1 MNGRGRS
8 NGKGPGRKKHS
19 TFWWLVLEYLRQVK
33 WPLLLAVV
41 STVASTALGLLN
53 PWPLKIILD
62 HGLMGKPLPP
72 FLHFLDGITGGDKV
86 DLVAVAACAIVL
98 IALGTALF
106 SYTVKFIT
114 TAIGYKL
121 VYALRRELFAH
132 VQRLSLSF
140 HTKAR
145 SGDLLTRVAGD
156 TSTLKDIIADFVLK
170 VSEDALTILGMLG
183 IMLAVNWKV
192 GLIALASLPFLCFSQ
207 FHLYRKTK
215 VSAKAQRQQE
225 GQVASR
231 MSEVLSSIPMVQA
244 FGRERYEQ
252 NQFDTATAKTLR
264 ESIRMARLTAAATRS
279 AGIITALGTGSA
291 VLYGGVEVVHGRM
304 MPGELVLLMSY
315 LSNLY
320 KPIRNLARLWIDFSK
335 VSASAERI
343 AEILEIEPDLEDRP
357 DAIDAPPLR
366 GEIVF
371 AGVSFD
377 YGDGKEVL
385 RDISFKVSPGQR
397 LALIGVSGAGK
408 STVASLLLRLYDPQE
423 GEIRVDGVNIQ
434 RYRRE
439 SLRRQIGVVLQQSI
453 LFGATVRENIAY
465 GKPDASE
472 EEIVAAAE
480 AANACEFIRGLEDG
494 YDTII
499 AERGA
504 TLSGGQR
511 QRIAIARALIRN
523 APILILDEPMTGLD
537 AESEAN
543 VRKALDRLMEGKT
556 CFTITHDLQSV
567 AHADQ
572 VLVLEEGKIVDRGT
586 HEELLARS
594 GRYRQLYELNP

>member
-1 MNGRGRS
+1 MNGRRQN
-8 NGKGPGRKKHS
+8 NGNRTERREHS
-19 TFWWLVLEYLRQVK
+19 PFWRLVLSYLRQVK
-33 WPLLLAVV
+33 WPLLLAAV
-41 STVASTALGLLN
+41 STVAGTALSLLN

-62 HGLMGKPLPP
+62 HGLLVKPLPP
-72 FLHFLDGITGGDKV
+72 FLHFIDRMTGGDKV
-86 DLVAVAACAIVL
+86 GLVVVAASAIVL
-98 IALGTALF
+98 IAVCTAFF
-106 SYTVKFIT
+106 SYVVKFIT

-121 VYALRRELFAH
+121 VYTLRRELFAH

-140 HTKAR
+140 HTQAR
-145 SGDLLTRVAGD
+145 SGDLLTRIAGD

-170 VSEDALTILGMLG
+170 VSEDGLTILGMMG
-183 IMLAVNWKV
+183 IMLAVNWKL
-192 GLIALASLPFLCFSQ
+192 GLIALATLPFLCFSQ

-215 VSAKAQRQQE
+215 VSAKAQRRQE
-225 GQVASR
+225 GHLASR

-252 NQFDTATAKTLR
+252 NQFDTVTAATLG
-264 ESIRMARLTAAATRS
+264 ESIRMARLTAAASRS

-320 KPIRNLARLWIDFSK
+320 KPIRNLAKLSIDFSK

-343 AEILEIEPDLEDRP
+343 AEILEIEPELEDRP
-357 DAIDAPPLR
+357 DAIDAPRLH

-371 AGVSFD
+371 SGVSFD

-385 RDISFKVSPGQR
+385 RDISFKVSPGER
-397 LALIGVSGAGK
+397 VALVGVSGAGK
-408 STVASLLLRLYDPQE
+408 STIASLLLRLYDPQE

-434 RYRRE
+434 AYRRE

-453 LFGATVRENIAY
+453 LFGATIRENIAY
-465 GKPDASE
+465 GNPDASE
-472 EEIVAAAE
+472 EEIVAAAK
-480 AANACEFIRGLEDG
+480 AACADEFIRELEDG

-543 VRKALDRLMEGKT
+543 VRQALGHLMEGKT

-567 AHADQ
+567 ADAHQ
-572 VLVLEEGKIVDRGT
+572 VLVLEEGRIVEHGT
-586 HEELLARS
+586 HEELVARS
-594 GRYRQLYELNP
+594 GRYRQLYELNS